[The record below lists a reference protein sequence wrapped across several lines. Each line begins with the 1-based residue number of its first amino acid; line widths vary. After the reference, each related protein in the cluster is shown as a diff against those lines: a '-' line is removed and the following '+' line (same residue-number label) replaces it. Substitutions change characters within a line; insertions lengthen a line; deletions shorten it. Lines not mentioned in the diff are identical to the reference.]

1 MAENRTER
9 GIELAREI
17 AGVQMPGFDT
27 TPMANA
33 ARDFVFGEVWDR
45 PGLDKRSRLW
55 ITLAC
60 VVATGAPVPVKTY
73 ARAAMQSGLVTMA
86 EMREFVLHFAMY
98 QGFPKSTVMEM
109 ALSEVEAEMAASAK
123 P

>member
-1 MAENRTER
+1 MTEKR
-9 GIELAREI
+9 SELGRELALEV
-17 AGVQMPGFDT
+17 AGVQMPSFDT

-33 ARDFVFGEVWDR
+33 ARDFVFGEVWSR

-60 VVATGAPVPVKTY
+60 VVATGAPMPVKIY
-73 ARAAMQSGLVTMA
+73 ARGAIASGLVTMS

-98 QGFPKSTVMEM
+98 QGFPKATVMEA
-109 ALSEVEAEMAASAK
+109 ALSEVEAEMAAAN

>member
-1 MAENRTER
+1 MTKNRTER

-17 AGVQMPGFDT
+17 AGVQMPSFAT
-27 TPMANA
+27 TPMADA

-60 VVATGAPVPVKTY
+60 VVATGAPTPVKVY
-73 ARAAMQSGLVTMA
+73 ARAAIQSGLVTMA

-98 QGFPKSTVMEM
+98 QGFPKSTVMDA
-109 ALSEVEAEMAASAK
+109 ALHEVEAEMKAEK
-123 P
+123 GE

>member
-1 MAENRTER
+1 MAQSRTEV
-9 GIELAREI
+9 GMDLAREI
-17 AGVQMPGFDT
+17 AGVQLPSFNT
-27 TPMANA
+27 TPMADA
-33 ARDFVFGEVWDR
+33 ARDFVFGEVWSR

-73 ARAAMQSGLVTMA
+73 ARAAIESGLVTMA

-98 QGFPKSTVMEM
+98 QGFPKATVMET
-109 ALSEVEAEMAASAK
+109 ALSEVEAEMAG
-123 P
+123 

>member
-9 GIELAREI
+9 GRKLASEI
-17 AGVQMPGFDT
+17 AGVELPSFNT
-27 TPMANA
+27 TPMADA

-73 ARAAMQSGLVTMA
+73 ARAAVKSGLVTMA
-86 EMREFVLHFAMY
+86 ELREFVLHFAMY
-98 QGFPKSTVMEM
+98 QGFPKATVMET
-109 ALSEVEAEMAASAK
+109 ALSEVEVELEAAKS
-123 P
+123 

>member
-1 MAENRTER
+1 MTKSRSER
-9 GIELAREI
+9 GAELALEV
-17 AGVQMPGFDT
+17 AGVQMPQFDM
-27 TPMANA
+27 TPMGNA

-60 VVATGAPVPVKTY
+60 VVATGAPVPVQTY
-73 ARAAMQSGLVTMA
+73 ARGALKSGLVTMA
-86 EMREFVLHFAMY
+86 ELREFVLHFAMY
-98 QGFPKSTVMEM
+98 QGFPKATVMDA
-109 ALSEVEAEMAASAK
+109 ALTAVEVEMQAGKA

>member
-1 MAENRTER
+1 MAENRTEIGR
-9 GIELAREI
+9 ELALEV
-17 AGVQMPGFDT
+17 AGVQLPAFDT

-33 ARDFVFGEVWDR
+33 ARDFVFGEVWSR

-60 VVATGAPVPVKTY
+60 VVATGAPIPVKTY
-73 ARAAMQSGLVTMA
+73 AKGAIASGLVTMA

-98 QGFPKSTVMEM
+98 QGFPKATVMDG
-109 ALSEVEAEMAASAK
+109 ALNEVEAELAAAK

>member
-1 MAENRTER
+1 MAQNRTET
-9 GIELAREI
+9 GMELAREI
-17 AGVQMPGFDT
+17 AGVQLPSFAT
-27 TPMANA
+27 TPMADA
-33 ARDFVFGEVWDR
+33 ARDFVFGEVWSR

-73 ARAAMQSGLVTMA
+73 ARAAIKSGLVTMA

-98 QGFPKSTVMEM
+98 QGFPKATVMET
-109 ALSEVEAEMAASAK
+109 ALSEVEAEMAG
-123 P
+123 

>member
-1 MAENRTER
+1 MANNRTEVGR
-9 GIELAREI
+9 ELALEI
-17 AGVQMPGFDT
+17 AGVQLPGFSIS
-27 TPMANA
+27 PMADA
-33 ARDFVFGEVWDR
+33 ARDFVFGEVWSR

-73 ARAAMQSGLVTMA
+73 ARAAVQSGLVTME

-98 QGFPKSTVMEM
+98 QGFPKATVMET
-109 ALSEVEAEMAASAK
+109 ALSEVEAEMKAGAAG
-123 P
+123 

>member
-1 MAENRTER
+1 MTKNRTER
-9 GIELAREI
+9 GRELALEV
-17 AGVQMPGFDT
+17 AGVQMPSFDT

-60 VVATGAPVPVKTY
+60 VVATGAPTPVKVY
-73 ARAAMQSGLVTMA
+73 AKGAIASGLVTMA

-98 QGFPKSTVMEM
+98 QGFPKATVMDG
-109 ALSEVEAEMAASAK
+109 ALSEVEAEMAATK
-123 P
+123 E

>member
-1 MAENRTER
+1 MTESRTEI
-9 GIELAREI
+9 GMELAREI
-17 AGVQMPGFDT
+17 AGVQLPSFDT

-33 ARDFVFGEVWDR
+33 ARDFVFGEVWSR

-60 VVATGAPVPVKTY
+60 VVATGAPTPVKIY
-73 ARAAMQSGLVTMA
+73 ARAAIQSGLVTMD

-98 QGFPKSTVMEM
+98 QGFPKATVMES
-109 ALSEVEAEMAASAK
+109 ALSEVEAEMAAAK